1 MKKTLAP
8 LAWAAIPALLL
19 SISACNGNA
28 TGGSGLTPTSNAPAA
43 SQHGRVHRKIFSTTA
58 LYAGGATFP
67 AYGYNDG
74 AQPVGTPGPGQATPG
89 PGSILASYGG
99 TGTIYYCLTG
109 SGFGRSTFEAGNTN
123 GQSTAA
129 CAALGATPTG
139 FGAAVDPPD
148 FAGSDVAMPSTECC
162 ASGTTYATNR
172 ASTYGQPFEIPTFG
186 GPIVFA
192 TNALGFSVSPI
203 KLSTWTYCAIANG
216 TVTNWNDAAIT
227 ADNAGHSVTGGT
239 SESITFYF
247 RSDKSGTTYLF
258 TNKLNDSHSGCNQS
272 FGAPYNTTPYASGS
286 RSAAWTFGVNQLW
299 PGPSSGNFVGA
310 SGNPGVLAGIQSGE
324 FATGYVE
331 GAWAASASP
340 GTYGAIK
347 QAWLL
352 NQVSGKFVDPTNAA
366 AVAKSLSAV
375 KGSSITYGG
384 GSDGS
389 PLQSSTPNCQLY
401 ISPSVFVTPTN
412 AKAYPIVGLSYWL
425 FYGTNLG
432 VHTAD
437 KTTLVKYIA
446 SNAANSVL
454 SHYEYTPL
462 VTGVHN
468 QILKALNGHGRV
480 ASCLQ

>member
-28 TGGSGLTPTSNAPAA
+28 TGGSGLTPTSNAPAV
-43 SQHGRVHRKIFSTTA
+43 SHHGHVHRTLSA
-58 LYAGGATFP
+58 NLYAGGATFP
-67 AYGYNDG
+67 AYGYNDA

-109 SGFGRSTFEAGNTN
+109 SGFGRSTFEAGNAN

-129 CAALGATPTG
+129 CAALGANPTG
-139 FGAAVDPPD
+139 FGAQQDPPD
-148 FAGSDVAMPSTECC
+148 FAGSDQALPSSECC
-162 ASGTTYATNR
+162 ASGSTYATNR
-172 ASTYGQPFEIPTFG
+172 AATYGQPFEIPTFG

-216 TVTNWNDAAIT
+216 TISNWNDPAIT
-227 ADNAGHSVTGGT
+227 ADNGGHSVTGGN
-239 SESITFYF
+239 SETLDFYF

-258 TNKLNDSHSGCNQS
+258 TNKLNDGTAGCNQS
-272 FGAPYNTTPYASGS
+272 FGAPYNASPYASAS

-299 PGPSSGNFVGA
+299 PGPSTGRFIGE
-310 SGNPGVLAGIQSGE
+310 SGNPGVLAGIQGDE
-324 FATGYVE
+324 YGTGYVE
-331 GAWAASASP
+331 GAYAASASP

-352 NQVSGKFVDPTNAA
+352 NQVSNKFIDPANAA
-366 AVAKSLSAV
+366 ADAKSLSAV
-375 KGSSITYGG
+375 KGSSITFGE
-384 GSDGS
+384 GSDFLSLG
-389 PLQSSTPNCQLY
+389 SSTPNCQLF
-401 ISPSVFVTPTN
+401 INPSVFVNPTS
-412 AKAYPIVGLSYWL
+412 AKGYPIVGLSYWL
-425 FYGTNLG
+425 FYGKNQG
-432 VHTAD
+432 VHLQD
-437 KTTLVKYIA
+437 KTTLVKFIA
-446 SNAANSVL
+446 SAAANSVL
-454 SHYEYTPL
+454 GHYEYTPL
-462 VTGVHN
+462 GTGVHN
-468 QILKALNGHGRV
+468 QILKALNGHGKV